1 MKTVKFYLQYLG
13 KRLFYLTLTVLILYG
28 SYCYSVPEFSIG
40 GHLFKN
46 IFYHE
51 HSIMVAWLYYLEY
64 FIFIF
69 LILTGLIFILTL
81 YYGFDKRRKEKTL
94 NWYME
99 FYVTYLLYFIFTKDI
114 LSEKEMAQKKN
125 KFRKFVR
132 NDYSREL
139 ILNTLQQIHHQVIGK
154 MRRETEQLLNELNYN
169 NLIRSYLHSPYNRHK
184 KIALNT
190 ISEFKIYG
198 FEKYMLQLAKRKR
211 NKLLHTDVLVALTR
225 LNTYENLIQLIKNN
239 VNISMWE
246 VNVIIDNIEKDK
258 IREIPYKELLHS
270 NNKGMLILGII
281 LSRLNQ
287 KQEFIYDIKMYIE
300 SPDEN
305 INEEAILAFA
315 SFAKDRSDFVY
326 LRESYNKATERGKL
340 FIIRS
345 VSQSPDTEYAV
356 RFLQWV
362 AINEPVNCKVE
373 ALKNLL
379 IIDICKVAEFMN
391 VKDPQVRMACNEV
404 LDINQ

>member
-1 MKTVKFYLQYLG
+1 
-13 KRLFYLTLTVLILYG
+13 
-28 SYCYSVPEFSIG
+28 
-40 GHLFKN
+40 
-46 IFYHE
+46 
-51 HSIMVAWLYYLEY
+51 
-64 FIFIF
+64 
-69 LILTGLIFILTL
+69 
-81 YYGFDKRRKEKTL
+81 
-94 NWYME
+94 
-99 FYVTYLLYFIFTKDI
+99 
-114 LSEKEMAQKKN
+114 
-125 KFRKFVR
+125 
-132 NDYSREL
+132 
-139 ILNTLQQIHHQVIGK
+139 
-154 MRRETEQLLNELNYN
+154 
-169 NLIRSYLHSPYNRHK
+169 
-184 KIALNT
+184 
-190 ISEFKIYG
+190 
-198 FEKYMLQLAKRKR
+198 
-211 NKLLHTDVLVALTR
+211 
-225 LNTYENLIQLIKNN
+225 
-239 VNISMWE
+239 MWE

-356 RFLQWV
+356 QFLQWV